1 MSSQS
6 TSQLQFEQ
14 NQSRALVFCSIAILF
29 MVGAGALPPISLYG
43 GKLGNM
49 LAVHLLL
56 EMFSVVVSLLV
67 VMMALHTVD
76 RARSDTSKAL
86 IYGFSIVAGADL
98 IHALSYE
105 GMPPLLVE
113 SSTERAIFFWFV
125 SRTFELI
132 ALVLVA
138 AGVRLPLSRRTWLVF
153 GVLTI
158 AVMFLLGTF
167 ALDRF
172 PDTFVPGQG
181 VTPFKAFVEYGF
193 CVCFLLVAG
202 WLFMQYRADREQ
214 RTLYIAV
221 ACFIMAIAGIAF
233 TNYVTPSDFIN
244 FVGHLYKI
252 VAYGLVFRAM
262 FLTGLREPYDLLAQS
277 ERRLRDR
284 ETELETLLSQMPAGI
299 SRLDRELC
307 FRYINPINEAKFG
320 IACAQA
326 VGRHLAELMPAEL
339 VDTMRPRFI
348 EALGGRRVEFDY
360 AFTGSDG
367 MTRYRAATLVP
378 ERNAEGGI
386 EGVVAITNDTTE
398 RQRAQRQLL
407 DSLREISEL
416 KAALD
421 AHAIVAVTDARG
433 VITRVN
439 DKFCSISQYSR
450 DELIGQTH
458 RIINSGHHP
467 RSFFID
473 LWRTISG
480 GQVWNGEI
488 CNKAKDGSLY
498 WVYTTIVPFVGL
510 DGVPLQYIAI
520 RADITLRKRAE
531 QEAQRLAFHDELT
544 GLPNRRLMRDR
555 LGLSIANA
563 ARDALYGALLLMDL
577 DNFKEVNDTLG
588 HSQGDELLRQVSARL
603 LRSVRQNDTVAR
615 LGGDEFVLLLGD
627 LGPELDVASTRA
639 GDFGEK
645 MRQSLMRPYDLNG
658 HSIDVTSSIGIV
670 LFRNAADD
678 PDELIKQADMALYR
692 AKASGRNRLSFFDP
706 DLQSDVTTRALLVR
720 DLRQVL
726 DRAELRLHYQ
736 PIVDARRHI
745 RGVEAL
751 VRWQHPTRG
760 VVSPASF
767 IPLAEQTNLIQPIG
781 QWVLNVA
788 CAQLASWASHAVRSH
803 WTIAVNVS
811 ERQFCDP
818 GFVES
823 VQCAIERSGAD
834 ARLLRLEITE
844 SMLHND
850 LDMTLSKMDA
860 LRQQGVKFSLDDF
873 GTGYSSL
880 SYLKKLP
887 LHQLK
892 IDKSFVDDV
901 LTDVSDA
908 AIVRTMV
915 SLAGNLGMGVVAEGV
930 ETEAQMDFL
939 VSCGCQGFQGYLYS
953 RPVPAEQLPDGADA
967 LIA

>member
-6 TSQLQFEQ
+6 TSQLQFER
-14 NQSRALVFCSIAILF
+14 NQSRALVFCSVAILF

-49 LAVHLLL
+49 LGVHLLL

-67 VMMALHTVD
+67 VMMALHTID

-86 IYGFSIVAGADL
+86 IYGFSIVAGSDL

-138 AGVRLPLSRRTWLVF
+138 AGVRLPFSRHTWLVF

-158 AVMFLLGTF
+158 AAMFLLGTF

-172 PDTFVPGQG
+172 PDTFVPGRG

-202 WLFMQYRADREQ
+202 WLFVQYRADREQ

-233 TNYVTPSDFIN
+233 TSYVTPSDFIN

-262 FLTGLREPYDLLAQS
+262 FLTGLREPYELLEQS

-284 ETELETLLSQMPAGI
+284 ETELETLLSQMPAGV
-299 SRLDRELC
+299 SLLDRELR

-320 IACAQA
+320 IACAEA
-326 VGRHLAELMPAEL
+326 VGRHLEELMPAEL
-339 VDTMRPRFI
+339 IDTMKPRFI
-348 EALGGRRVEFDY
+348 EALGGQRVEFDY
-360 AFTGSDG
+360 AFTGADG
-367 MTRYRAATLVP
+367 MQRYRAATLVP
-378 ERNAEGGI
+378 DRNAEGGVD
-386 EGVVAITNDTTE
+386 GVVAITNDTTQRE
-398 RQRAQRQLL
+398 RARRQLL

-480 GQVWNGEI
+480 GQAWHGEI
-488 CNKAKDGSLY
+488 CNKARDGSLY

-520 RADITLRKRAE
+520 RADITQRKRAE

-544 GLPNRRLMRDR
+544 ALPNRRLMRDR
-555 LGLSIANA
+555 LGQAIASA
-563 ARDALYGALLLMDL
+563 ARDSLYGALLLMDL

-603 LRSVRQNDTVAR
+603 LQGVRQSDTVAR
-615 LGGDEFVLLLGD
+615 LGGDEFVLLVGD
-627 LGPELDVASTRA
+627 LGPELDVASARA

-645 MRQSLMRPYDLNG
+645 IRQSLMLPYDLNG
-658 HSIDVTSSIGIV
+658 HGINVTSSIGIV

-706 DLQSDVTTRALLVR
+706 ELQSDVTTRALLVR

-726 DRAELRLHYQ
+726 ERAELRLHYQ

-760 VVSPASF
+760 MVSPASF
-767 IPLAEQTNLIQPIG
+767 IPLAEQTNLIQAIG

-788 CAQLASWASHAVRSH
+788 CAQLASWALHPVRSH
-803 WTIAVNVS
+803 WTVAVNVS
-811 ERQFCDP
+811 ERQFCDA

-823 VQCAIERSGAD
+823 VLRAIERSGAD

-860 LRQQGVKFSLDDF
+860 LRRQGVKFSLDDF

-901 LTDVSDA
+901 LTDASDA

-915 SLAGNLGMGVVAEGV
+915 SLAGNLEMGVVAEGV